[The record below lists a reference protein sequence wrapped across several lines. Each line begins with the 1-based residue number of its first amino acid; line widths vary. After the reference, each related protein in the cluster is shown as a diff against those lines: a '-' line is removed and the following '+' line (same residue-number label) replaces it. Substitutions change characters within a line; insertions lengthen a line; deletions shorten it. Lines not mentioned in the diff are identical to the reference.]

1 MARENEQLREELAM
15 AYGELRN
22 SVSEIT
28 NRTSRIECLKD
39 EGMELKE
46 SKAKLEGVLLEEEK
60 KRKRLENEIIAL
72 RKELEQ
78 YRGKEEIKESQM
90 PTGIARNTVGAMGK
104 STSDLTVK
112 LESLR
117 QERRKD
123 IEKFKM

>member
-1 MARENEQLREELAM
+1 M